1 MKRVKIK
8 QVDAFTKIPFCG
20 NPAGVV
26 TVASGLTEEQ
36 MLSIAREMSVS
47 ETVFFFPPTSPKAD
61 LSIRWFTPK
70 TEVEL
75 CGHATIAGFYTLA
88 EEKKYGMEKIG
99 TYKFKVQTKKGI
111 LDVIVKVMEKDQIK
125 VSFFIPIPEFSKS
138 NIDMAILKNIFKSDI
153 FDNSLPIMS
162 SGWNIV
168 IPVRGLDCLFNVN
181 PDYSGMIKLG
191 EKSNIEMF
199 TLLSLETIDTNSKLH
214 LRCFAPYVGVN
225 EDPVTGSSQGE
236 VGVYM
241 VKNKLIEG
249 RDGKYS
255 YIGEQGDCLK
265 RPGRVEV
272 FVLEKDNKID
282 SLSIT
287 GTAVTVISGSMYI

>member
-1 MKRVKIK
+1 MKRIKIK
-8 QVDAFTKIPFCG
+8 QVDAFTRIPFCG

-26 TVASGLTEEQ
+26 TVAGGLTEEQ
-36 MLSIAREMSVS
+36 MLNIAREMSVS

-88 EEKKYGMEKIG
+88 EERKYGMEKIG

-111 LDVIVKVMEKDQIK
+111 LDVVVKIMEKEQIK

-138 NIDMAILKNIFKSDI
+138 GIDTTVLKNIFKSDI

-168 IPVRGLDCLFNVN
+168 IPVKGLDCLFNVK
-181 PDYSGMIKLG
+181 PDFSGMIRLG
-191 EKSNIEMF
+191 EKSGIEMF
-199 TLLSLETIDTNSKLH
+199 TLLSLETVDSNSKLH
-214 LRCFAPYVGVN
+214 LRCFDPIVGIN

-249 RDGKYS
+249 KDGKYS

-272 FVLEKDNKID
+272 FVTEKDNKID